1 MASESLATALQNLSN
16 TKDDMVAAL
25 IEKGVTIDDSAG
37 FEDIASAISTLGPIG
52 STPVKL
58 TPVSSSIT
66 QSDMYAI
73 NIGDQT
79 IVFGSFTASSSGSAV
94 FSFPATF
101 SFAHTSTHTYWYYI
115 ANASS
120 TSGYRSTSSYS
131 YSVSTTNK
139 QVTLY
144 CYSSGT
150 KYYYTYWFY

>member
-16 TKDDMVAAL
+16 TKDNMVAAL

-37 FEDIASAISTLGPIG
+37 FSDIAAAISSIG
-52 STPVKL
+52 SIPVKL
-58 TPVSSSIT
+58 TPVTSTIT

-101 SFAHTSTHTYWYYI
+101 NFAHTSPHTYWYYI

-131 YSVSTTNK
+131 YSVSIANK
-139 QVTLY
+139 YVTLY
-144 CYSSGT
+144 CYSANT

>member
-37 FEDIASAISTLGPIG
+37 FSDIASAISTLG
-52 STPVKL
+52 PVKL

-66 QSDMYAI
+66 QSDMYVI

-94 FSFPATF
+94 FSFPETF

-131 YSVSTTNK
+131 YSVSTANK

>member
-1 MASESLATALQNLSN
+1 MASESLATALQNLSD

-37 FEDIASAISTLGPIG
+37 FSDIASAISSIG
-52 STPVKL
+52 SIPVKL
-58 TPVSSSIT
+58 TPVTSGIT

-79 IVFGSFTASSSGSAV
+79 IVFGSFTKSSTGSAV
-94 FSFPATF
+94 FRFPATF
-101 SFAHTSTHTYWYYI
+101 NFAHTSAHTYWYYI

-120 TSGYRSTSSYS
+120 TSGYRQTSSYS
-131 YSVSTTNK
+131 YSVSTANK

-144 CYSSGT
+144 CYSAST